1 MKKTFKELQEVDVL
15 VGSLYQ
21 KDKTLEKS
29 KFGYAYKRF
38 IEKNYVPIIKERQE
52 RLIDVRIDN
61 ALEDKN
67 TKEILT
73 DKESNRG
80 YKYSKEGLKKC
91 IKDERKVMEEFEEKE
106 IEIEPFISS
115 FVPQL
120 DEEQKEILNGLIIED
135 KKTKPDK

>member
-1 MKKTFKELQEVDVL
+1 MIKKFKELQEVDQL
-15 VGSLYQ
+15 IASLYA
-21 KDKTLEKS
+21 KDKTLQNS

-38 IEKNYVPIIKERQE
+38 VEKNYVPVIKEMQE
-52 RLIDVRIDN
+52 RLTDVRIDN

-67 TKEILT
+67 TKEILI

-91 IKDERKVMEEFEEKE
+91 IEDERKVMKEFEEKE
-106 IEIEPFISS
+106 IEIESFISS

-120 DEEQKEILNGLIIED
+120 DEGQKEILNGLIIED